1 MRIQYTSLL
10 LLCFFLASHAHT
22 GEPITTF
29 ENKYTARLM
38 GFDIDITSRLRPT
51 SPKGNYS
58 LFFAATAAVGTIS
71 ETSHLKWNPQ
81 QQLVV
86 PIGYTKK
93 IDGFGKSKETNLFFD
108 WTKLTI
114 NDTKKNTKLPMG
126 GVQRIQDD
134 LSYQLQLRQDLIA
147 GKKSFVYNIGEGGR
161 ITDTVFSLV
170 GEEVISTPL
179 GNVKTLKIKRKHP
192 NSDRSTYAWF
202 APKYQYLLVRLQQDN
217 NGIAYTMDIS
227 KASLNGKSIARF

>member
-1 MRIQYTSLL
+1 MRIPYTSL
-10 LLCFFLASHAHT
+10 FFLCVLVVSQTQA
-22 GEPITTF
+22 GEPVATF

-38 GFDIDITSRLRPT
+38 GFDIDITSRLRAT
-51 SPKGNYS
+51 SPKDNYS
-58 LFFAATAAVGTIS
+58 LFFAATAVVGEIS
-71 ETSHLKWNPQ
+71 ETSHLRWNPKE
-81 QQLVV
+81 QLVV

-93 IDGFGKSKETNLFFD
+93 INGFGKSKETNLFFD
-108 WTKLTI
+108 WKKLTI
-114 NDTKKNTKLPMG
+114 NDTKKNTQLAMG

-179 GNVKTLKIKRKHP
+179 GNVKAVKIKRNHS

-202 APKYQYLLVRLQQDN
+202 APKYQYLLVRLQQDAS
-217 NGIAYTMDIS
+217 GIAYTMDIS
-227 KASLNGKSIARF
+227 KASVNGKSIARF